1 MCPEGRQKKLRP
13 VCRNK
18 PPPTEKLGR
27 EKGSPNI
34 YGLIQVFQMPPVL
47 SSNVFSMPH
56 SAECP

>member
-34 YGLIQVFQMPPVL
+34 YIKMDLCSMKPGL
-47 SSNVFSMPH
+47 
-56 SAECP
+56 